1 VIVFVE
7 GNKRD
12 LETSRINTII
22 TKNRTQTITRCINP
36 AGLQVTF
43 LPSTNTITVYV
54 ATVTFNLT
62 SCTTY
67 QENYGDFESLIPALK
82 NKPVLRDSIKNIKV
96 GDPTG
101 SYCGTYSDIA
111 TIKATVLN
119 TSDFELTGTVFG
131 ATVTCPLEA
140 AVYIP
145 SNNSIEF
152 PNINSASDCLGS
164 MLSNYG
170 VSPSDL
176 SATYNPSA
184 NSVNIAVGDVQ
195 INLMACSFKQL
206 RASPSGTYCG
216 SYDGIVTAKVVVESL
231 TSFDISGTVEGQSMT
246 CSNEVVSIQSNNMIV
261 FPNIDRSGDCLGTIF
276 NNYGISPDALSA
288 IYFPVE
294 DVIDITVL
302 IANLNLTHSAC

>member
-1 VIVFVE
+1 
-7 GNKRD
+7 
-12 LETSRINTII
+12 
-22 TKNRTQTITRCINP
+22 
-36 AGLQVTF
+36 
-43 LPSTNTITVYV
+43 VYV
-54 ATVTFNLT
+54 ATVTFNMT

-82 NKPVLRDSIKNIKV
+82 NKPVLRDSINNIKV
-96 GDPTG
+96 GNPTG
-101 SYCGTYSDIA
+101 SYCGTYADIA
-111 TIKATVLN
+111 TVKATVLN
-119 TSDFELTGTVFG
+119 TSDFDLSGTVFG
-131 ATVTCPLEA
+131 ATVSCPVEA
-140 AVYIP
+140 AVFIS

-152 PNINSASDCLGS
+152 PNINSATDCLGS

-184 NSVNIAVGDVQ
+184 NSINIAVGAVEVT
-195 INLMACSFKQL
+195 LTACSFL
-206 RASPSGTYCG
+206 NARASPSGTYCG

-231 TSFDISGTVEGQSMT
+231 TSFDLSGTVEGTSVSCM
-246 CSNEVVSIQSNNMIV
+246 NEAVSIQSNNVIV
-261 FPNIDRSGDCLGTIF
+261 FPNIDRTGDCLGTIF
-276 NNYGISPDALSA
+276 SNYGISPDALSA